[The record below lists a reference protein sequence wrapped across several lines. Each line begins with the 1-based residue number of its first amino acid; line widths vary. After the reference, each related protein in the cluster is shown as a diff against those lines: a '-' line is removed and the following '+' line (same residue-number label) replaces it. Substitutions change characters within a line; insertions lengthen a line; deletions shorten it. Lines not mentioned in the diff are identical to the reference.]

1 MNNDLMTRLLQALDG
16 GAALRSLRSQY
27 LAGNQPMAYLAPEA
41 REALGTRFGRM
52 STNLPRLAVNSLAER
67 LRVTGFLVDGA
78 PDAQLWADWMRSDL
92 DQMAPVAHREALA
105 LGESFVIVW
114 GDAAGNPQVTVES
127 PAQAAVLRDPAS
139 REVVAAVKRWTLA
152 GGKGTDAVLFEPDQI
167 TRMHSDAIG
176 ATTGFVTSAV
186 IPNPFGIVP
195 VVPLRNTETLLGAAS
210 SEIDDL
216 APLVDA
222 LNKLLADLM
231 VSSEYTGRPRRWAS
245 GIELVEADVLD
256 ADGNPTGQTAAVN
269 PYPEGNRMMI
279 TESPEARFGQLDA
292 TDLAGYEAA
301 VRVLQAQISAVSGLP
316 PHYLGVHGDQPASAD
331 ALRASEAALT
341 ARAESRQATFGRGWE
356 AVARLMVAT
365 RTGADPASVDVRVQ
379 WADPSTRSIAQEADA
394 VVKLFGAGLLPASY
408 ALARLGYSDSEVAAI
423 RQARRAEALDTAGTN
438 LDALL
443 SRGGAA

>member
-1 MNNDLMTRLLQALDG
+1 MNTFDKLIQQLDES
-16 GAALRSLRSQY
+16 AALRSWRSQY
-27 LAGNQPMAYLAPEA
+27 LAGSQPMAYLAPEA
-41 REALGTRFGRM
+41 REALGSRFGRM

-78 PDAQLWADWMRSDL
+78 PDAQLWADWMREDL

-114 GDAAGNPQVTVES
+114 GDDAGNPRVTVES
-127 PAQAAVLRDPAS
+127 PAQVSVLRDPAS
-139 REVVAAVKRWTLA
+139 REVVAAVKRWSLA
-152 GGKGTDAVLFEPDQI
+152 DNRGTDAVLFEPDRI

-176 ATTGFVTSAV
+176 ATNGFVTSAV
-186 IPNPFGIVP
+186 IENPFGVVP

-222 LNKLLADLM
+222 LNKLLSDLM
-231 VSSEYTGRPRRWAS
+231 VSSEYAGRPRRWAS
-245 GIELVEADVLD
+245 GIELVETDVID
-256 ADGNPTGQTAAVN
+256 ATTGLPTGQTAAVN

-341 ARAESRQATFGRGWE
+341 ARAEARQATFGRGWE
-356 AVARLMVAT
+356 TVARLMVAT
-365 RTGADPASVDVRVQ
+365 RTGADPRTLDVRVQ
-379 WADPSTRSIAQEADA
+379 WADPATRSVAQEADA
-394 VVKLFGAGLLPASY
+394 VVKLYGAGLLPASY

>member
-1 MNNDLMTRLLQALDG
+1 MNTLDKLIQKLDES
-16 GAALRSLRSQY
+16 AALRSWRSQY
-27 LAGNQPMAYLAPEA
+27 LAGSQPMAYLAPEA

-114 GDAAGNPQVTVES
+114 ADAAGNPRVTAESAHQV
-127 PAQAAVLRDPAS
+127 AVLRDPAS
-139 REVVAAVKRWTLA
+139 REVVAALKRWDN
-152 GGKGTDAVLFEPDQI
+152 KGTEAVLFEADKI

-186 IPNPFGIVP
+186 IENPFGVVP

-245 GIELVEADVLD
+245 GIELVEADVID
-256 ADGNPTGQTAAVN
+256 ATTGLPTGQTAAVN

-279 TESPEARFGQLDA
+279 SESPEAKFGQLDA

-341 ARAESRQATFGRGWE
+341 ARAEARQATFGRGWE
-356 AVARLMVAT
+356 TVARLMVAT

-394 VVKLFGAGLLPASY
+394 VVKLYSAGLLPASY
-408 ALARLGYSDSEVAAI
+408 
-423 RQARRAEALDTAGTN
+423 
-438 LDALL
+438 
-443 SRGGAA
+443 

>member
-16 GAALRSLRSQY
+16 GAALRSTREQY
-27 LAGNQPMAYLAPEA
+27 LAGRQPMAYLAPEA

-114 GDAAGNPQVTVES
+114 GDDAGNPRVTVES
-127 PAQAAVLRDPAS
+127 PAQVAVLRDPAS
-139 REVVAAVKRWTLA
+139 REVVAAVKRWGLA
-152 GGKGTDAVLFEPDQI
+152 DNKGTEAVLFEADKI

-186 IPNPFGIVP
+186 IENPFGVVP

-341 ARAESRQATFGRGWE
+341 ARAEARQATFGRGWE
-356 AVARLMVAT
+356 TVARLMVAT

-379 WADPSTRSIAQEADA
+379 WADPATRSIAQEADA
-394 VVKLFGAGLLPASY
+394 VVKLYSAGLLPASY

>member
-16 GAALRSLRSQY
+16 GAALRSTRELY
-27 LAGNQPMAYLAPEA
+27 LAGRQPMAYLAPEA

-67 LRVTGFLVDGA
+67 LRVTGFLVGGV
-78 PDAQLWADWMRSDL
+78 PDAALWSDWMRNDL

-114 GDAAGNPQVTVES
+114 ADAAGNPQVTVES
-127 PAQAAVLRDPAS
+127 AAQVAVLRDPAT
-139 REVVAAVKRWTLA
+139 REVVAAVKRWPLA
-152 GGKGTDAVLFEPDQI
+152 GGKGTEAVLFEADRI

-186 IPNPFGIVP
+186 IENPFGVVP
-195 VVPLRNTETLLGAAS
+195 VVPLRNSERLLGDPA

-216 APLVDA
+216 VPLVDA
-222 LNKLLADLM
+222 LNKLLTDLM

-245 GIELVEADVLD
+245 GIELEEADVLG
-256 ADGNPTGQTAAVN
+256 ADGRPTGETVAVN
-269 PYPEGNRMMI
+269 PFPEGNRMMVS
-279 TESPEARFGQLDA
+279 ESVEAKFGQLDA

-316 PHYLGVHGDQPASAD
+316 PHYLCVHGDQPASAD

-341 ARAESRQATFGRGWE
+341 ARAEARQAAFGRSWE
-356 AVARLMVAT
+356 QVARLMGAT
-365 RTGADPASVDVRVQ
+365 RTGVDPRAIDVRVQ
-379 WADPSTRSIAQEADA
+379 WADPATRSVAQEADA
-394 VVKLFGAGLLPASY
+394 IVKLYSAGLLPATY
-408 ALARLGYSDSEVAAI
+408 ALSRLGYSDDEVRTI
-423 RQARRAEALDTAGTN
+423 REATRTESLDKVGA
-438 LDALL
+438 DAVAKIT
-443 SRGGAA
+443 GA

>member
-1 MNNDLMTRLLQALDG
+1 MNTFDKLIQQLDES
-16 GAALRSLRSQY
+16 AALRSWRSQY

-67 LRVTGFLVDGA
+67 LRVTGFLVDAA
-78 PDAQLWADWMRSDL
+78 PDAALWADWMRSDL

-114 GDAAGNPQVTVES
+114 ADAAGNPQVTVES

-139 REVVAAVKRWTLA
+139 REVVAAVKRWELA
-152 GGKGTDAVLFEPDQI
+152 DSKGTDAVLFEPDRI

-186 IPNPFGIVP
+186 IPNPFGVVP
-195 VVPLRNTETLLGAAS
+195 VVPLRNTETLLGPAS

-245 GIELVEADVLD
+245 GIELVETDVID
-256 ADGNPTGQTAAVN
+256 ATTGLPTGQTAAVN

-279 TESPEARFGQLDA
+279 SEAPEAKFGQLDA

-394 VVKLFGAGLLPASY
+394 VVKLYSAGLLPASY